1 MLRGKA
7 RLSAGFRQGT
17 AVMALFLGGGDEL
30 PQAGG
35 GDGGTQPYGQP
46 GCNALAAPGSEEG
59 CRVKVPEFKNK
70 AVAL

>member
-1 MLRGKA
+1 MLREKA

-35 GDGGTQPYGQP
+35 GDGGTQPYGHVP
-46 GCNALAAPGSEEG
+46 RRAVIRFSKEAALELPSS
-59 CRVKVPEFKNK
+59 
-70 AVAL
+70 L